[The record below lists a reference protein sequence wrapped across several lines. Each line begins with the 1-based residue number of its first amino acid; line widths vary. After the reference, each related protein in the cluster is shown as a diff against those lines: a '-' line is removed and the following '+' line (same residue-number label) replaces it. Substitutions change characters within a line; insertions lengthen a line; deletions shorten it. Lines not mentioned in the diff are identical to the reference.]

1 MNFFYTPISLC
12 VPDICLCS
20 APISLCVP
28 GVRLCVAPIWVN
40 QFGVCLCQAPMYV
53 SLPGVSFVK
62 HGYKHL
68 EKQEPN
74 DHSADW
80 MIDSYQMVDDL
91 VKEKGVNLAR
101 PTSRIYQSTHQQRP
115 EMTTMSVRVFFAYVN
130 QWGKVWITIPRLRFV
145 CLFVFC
151 YVRVSLRASI
161 HSPRTR
167 ISQEA

>member
-1 MNFFYTPISLC
+1 
-12 VPDICLCS
+12 
-20 APISLCVP
+20 
-28 GVRLCVAPIWVN
+28 
-40 QFGVCLCQAPMYV
+40 MYV

-115 EMTTMSVRVFFAYVN
+115 EMTTMSVRVFFRIRESVGESLNNDSSPA
-130 QWGKVWITIPRLRFV
+130 L
-145 CLFVFC
+145 CLFVCFL
-151 YVRVSLRASI
+151 LRESQLASI
-161 HSPRTR
+161 DSLPQNKDQPRGLG
-167 ISQEA
+167 S